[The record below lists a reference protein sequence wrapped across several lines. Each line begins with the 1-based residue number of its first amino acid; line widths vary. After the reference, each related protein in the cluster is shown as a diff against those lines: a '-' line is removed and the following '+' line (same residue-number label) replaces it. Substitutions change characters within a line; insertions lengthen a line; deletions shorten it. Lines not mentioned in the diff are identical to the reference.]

1 MNTEFA
7 RRQMLEQQVRTFE
20 VSDPD
25 VLAVLAEVPREEFVP
40 PAFRHMAFAD
50 MQIPLPLGRFMMT
63 PTVEGRL
70 LQMLEIQPG
79 DEILEIGTG
88 SGFLTACL
96 ARLGRT
102 VASVD
107 IYPDFTETAAPKLKR
122 VGIDNVTLAAMDATC
137 ELPPGQFDAIAVTAS
152 CPLFDNRFF
161 EALKPKGRLFV
172 IVGSPPVMEAQ
183 LVVRE
188 EDGSPRIT
196 SGFDTCVLPLIN
208 AAAPPAFR
216 F

>member
-7 RRQMLEQQVRTFE
+7 RQQMLGQQIRTFE
-20 VSDPD
+20 VSDPE
-25 VLAVLAEVPREEFVP
+25 VLDVLAEVPREEFVP

-50 MQIPLPLGRFMMT
+50 MQIPLPHGQFMMT
-63 PTVEGRL
+63 PTIEGRL
-70 LQMLEIQPG
+70 LQMLEIQRD

-107 IYPDFTETAAPKLKR
+107 IFPDFTEAATPKLKR
-122 VGIDNVTLAAMDATC
+122 AGIDNVTLAAMDVTR

-161 EALKPKGRLFV
+161 DALKPEGRLFV

-183 LVVRE
+183 LVVRD
-188 EDGSPRIT
+188 EDGSPRII